1 MPHPEISASILNANF
16 SKLGEEIRA
25 IQSAGIHHIHF
36 DVMDH
41 HYVPNL
47 SFGTVVCSSLRG
59 DGIDLPIDVHLM
71 VTNPENYI
79 EPFANAGAQLIT
91 FHPDTVSDVIG
102 LVDLI
107 HGHGMQA
114 GLAFNPDQ
122 EVVIETETLAK
133 LEMILIMSV
142 FPGFGGQKFI
152 EETYRKIVE
161 TRNFLDAN
169 QSKAR
174 LAVDGGVNQ
183 HNIDKIRRCGA
194 DFFIVGSALFS
205 APDYQ
210 NRVTELTRQVG

>member
-25 IQSAGIHHIHF
+25 VQSAGIAHIHF

-47 SFGTVVCSSLRG
+47 SFGSIVCSSLRQ
-59 DGIDLPIDVHLM
+59 DGIELPMDVHLM
-71 VTNPENYI
+71 VTNPEYYI
-79 EPFANAGAQLIT
+79 EPFAKAGAQLIT
-91 FHPDTVSDVIG
+91 FHPDTVSDVLG
-102 LVDLI
+102 LVDAI

-122 EVVIETETLAK
+122 EVEIEVETLAK
-133 LEMILIMSV
+133 LDMILIMSV

-152 EETYRKIVE
+152 DETYEKIIA
-161 TRNFLDAN
+161 TRTLLDKN
-169 QSKAR
+169 QSSAR
-174 LAVDGGVNQ
+174 LAVDGGINQ
-183 HNIDKIRRCGA
+183 HNINKLRRCGA

-210 NRVTELTRQVG
+210 DRVTELIRQME

>member
-25 IQSAGIHHIHF
+25 IQSAGIDHIHF

-47 SFGTVVCSSLRG
+47 SFGSVVCSSLRQ
-59 DGIDLPIDVHLM
+59 DGIELPIDVHLM
-71 VTNPENYI
+71 VTNPEYYI
-79 EPFANAGAQLIT
+79 EPFAKAGAQLIT
-91 FHPDTVSDVIG
+91 FHPDTVSDVLG
-102 LVDLI
+102 LVDAI

-122 EVVIETETLAK
+122 EVEIEVETLAK
-133 LEMILIMSV
+133 LDMILIMSV

-152 EETYRKIVE
+152 DETYEKIIA
-161 TRNFLDAN
+161 TRTFLDKN
-169 QSKAR
+169 QSSAR

-183 HNIDKIRRCGA
+183 HNINEIRRCGA

-205 APDYQ
+205 ALDYQ
-210 NRVTELTRQVG
+210 DRVTELIRQME